1 MPKKIIKYVV
11 YHELAHLKVHNHS
24 PKFWTLLRSFYPD
37 VESAKEWLIKN
48 NNIRAI
54 RFIL

>member
-1 MPKKIIKYVV
+1 MAPKKIIKYVV

-37 VESAKEWLIKN
+37 VESAKEWLLKN
-48 NNIRAI
+48 NNIMHI
-54 RFIL
+54 